1 VAWGHVMGS
10 WSSPSTYPTINGAL
24 NSLAGRIYTFIFSC
38 PSVISMSK
46 LVVFAMSLCAQVAEL
61 SPVDGH
67 TGRCSHLVHSPHPW
81 SFSFLS
87 RCNSL
92 AMPRYRPRGKPKRGS
107 SWKPRRPLLTSS
119 DSSASDASPPRL
131 AEPSPVP
138 LRPPQ
143 PRSMAVIQHT
153 PTSIMRLSHNPTELP
168 SSSMHPGEPP
178 EKWSE
183 PPPPQPAPR
192 RAGPCYPEYMDRIQ
206 FAESLGTL
214 HDLAFELRR
223 EVADLQ
229 YRFQVTEAKVVSFM
243 QIVSSMHEALFAAPE
258 DTCHTEHAEAT
269 PLSTQPSEAAG
280 AQQRESRP
288 GSEDV
293 ASTRE
298 AAEPW
303 DYGVTVIEEE
313 PGSGDAIAT
322 WPTYKPTI

>member
-1 VAWGHVMGS
+1 MATSM
-10 WSSPSTYPTINGAL
+10 PK
-24 NSLAGRIYTFIFSC
+24 FI
-38 PSVISMSK
+38 I
-46 LVVFAMSLCAQVAEL
+46 FAMSLCALLAEIA
-61 SPVDGH
+61 PVDGY
-67 TGRCSHLVHSPHPW
+67 TGRCSHLVLSPHPW

-87 RCNSL
+87 GCNSL

-107 SWKPRRPLLTSS
+107 SWKPRRPPLTSS
-119 DSSASDASPPRL
+119 DSSASDVSPPRPADL
-131 AEPSPVP
+131 GPVP

-143 PRSMAVIQHT
+143 PRSMAVIPHT
-153 PTSIMRLSHNPTELP
+153 PTSVMRLSLIPPELP
-168 SSSMHPGEPP
+168 SSSMHPGEPSA
-178 EKWSE
+178 KWSE

-192 RAGPCYPEYMDRIQ
+192 RAGLCYPEHLDRIQ

-223 EVADLQ
+223 EVADLK
-229 YRFQVTEAKVVSFM
+229 YRFQITEAKVDSFM
-243 QIVSSMHEALFAAPE
+243 QIVSSMHEALLAAPE
-258 DTCHTEHAEAT
+258 DTYHAEHAEAT

-280 AQQRESRP
+280 PQQRESRP
-288 GSEDV
+288 GSEEA

-313 PGSGDAIAT
+313 QGSGDAPAT